1 MGDKL
6 VVWLNRKVDEVGSIR
21 ALARKA
27 ELSHTTL
34 SEVLSGVRKPTHK
47 VCTAVARAMNE
58 PEERILRLAGLI
70 SPRPKME
77 EEEELLLHYFD
88 QLAPDDQERLL
99 DVAKTF
105 VEAERREDRPTSKP
119 ATTAAGE
126 A

>member
-1 MGDKL
+1 
-6 VVWLNRKVDEVGSIR
+6 
-21 ALARKA
+21 
-27 ELSHTTL
+27 
-34 SEVLSGVRKPTHK
+34 
-47 VCTAVARAMNE
+47 
-58 PEERILRLAGLI
+58 
-70 SPRPKME
+70 ME